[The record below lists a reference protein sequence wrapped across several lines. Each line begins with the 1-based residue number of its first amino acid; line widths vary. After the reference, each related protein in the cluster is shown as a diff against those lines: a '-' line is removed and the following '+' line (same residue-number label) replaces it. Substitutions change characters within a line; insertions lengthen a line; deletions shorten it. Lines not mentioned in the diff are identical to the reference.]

1 MVQRSLS
8 PGGNRPLASDVNTTA
23 VTVPRPS
30 IWGTLREAIRG
41 SHQDYTE
48 APIGRAVVLLAVPMV
63 LEMLMESV
71 FLVVDVFFVGKLG
84 ADAITTVGVTE
95 SLMTLI
101 YAAAIG
107 LSIGATATVAR
118 RIGEKDPEAAAH
130 AGAQAILLG
139 VGFGVV
145 IGVAGAIFAPQL
157 LVAMGA
163 SDAVVRTGSTF
174 ARVMLGTS
182 GNVLLLFL
190 INAVFRGAGDAAIAM
205 RVLWFANAINIVLG
219 PCLIFGI
226 GPFPE
231 LGVTGAA
238 VGTSIGRGCGVLF
251 QLYHLTRPGGRIRV
265 RLPHLWLDPT
275 VMRGILRISGTATF
289 QNFIGTASWIGLVRI
304 LTGFGSAA
312 VAGNTIGIRIILF
325 ALLPSFGV
333 SNAAATLVG
342 QNLGAGKPE
351 RAEAAAW
358 KAGLYNTLC
367 LGTVGAVFLLFAPQL
382 ISLFTNDPEVAPYGI
397 RCLRIVAAGFL
408 FYGYGMVLT
417 AAFNGAGDTRTP
429 TWINL
434 GCLWLWEIPL
444 AWTLAHPL
452 GFGPTGVFIAV
463 SVAFSTL
470 ALVSAVLFSR
480 GTWKT
485 KTV

>member
-1 MVQRSLS
+1 MTTPELL
-8 PGGNRPLASDVNTTA
+8 PPEGGSHSTA
-23 VTVPRPS
+23 RAPRHS
-30 IWGTLREAIRG
+30 IWSTLREAVRG

-63 LEMLMESV
+63 LEMMMESV

-95 SLMTLI
+95 SMMTIL

-139 VGFGVV
+139 VAF
-145 IGVAGAIFAPQL
+145 GAIVGMIGAVFAPQL
-157 LVAMGA
+157 LAAMGA
-163 SDAVVRTGSTF
+163 SEEVVRTGGTF

-182 GNVLLLFL
+182 VNVVLLFL

-219 PCLIFGI
+219 PLLIFGI

-238 VGTSIGRGCGVLF
+238 IGTSIGRGCGVLM
-251 QLYHLTRPGGRIRV
+251 QLYHLTRPGGRIRI
-265 RLPHLWLDPT
+265 RRHHLWLDPP
-275 VMRGILRISGTATF
+275 VMRGILRISGTAVF
-289 QNFIGTASWIGLVRI
+289 QNFIGTASWVGLVRI

-312 VAGNTIGIRIILF
+312 VAGNTIGIRIIVF
-325 ALLPSFGV
+325 AILPAFGV
-333 SNAAATLVG
+333 ANAGATLVG
-342 QNLGAGKPE
+342 QNLGAGKPD

-358 KAGLYNTLC
+358 KAGLYNTIV
-367 LGTVGAVFLLFAPQL
+367 LGIVGLGFLLFAPQL
-382 ISLFTNDPEVAPYGI
+382 ISLFTTDPEVAAYGV

-408 FYGYGMVLT
+408 FYGYGLVFT
-417 AAFNGAGDTRTP
+417 AAFNGAGDTWTP

-434 GCLWLWEIPL
+434 ACFWALELPL
-444 AWTLAHPL
+444 AWTLAHTL
-452 GFGPTGVFIAV
+452 GLGPTGVFIAV

-470 ALVSAVLFSR
+470 AFVSGYLFSR
-480 GTWKT
+480 GRWKT
-485 KTV
+485 KRV

>member
-1 MVQRSLS
+1 
-8 PGGNRPLASDVNTTA
+8 
-23 VTVPRPS
+23 
-30 IWGTLREAIRG
+30 
-41 SHQDYTE
+41 
-48 APIGRAVVLLAVPMV
+48 
-63 LEMLMESV
+63 
-71 FLVVDVFFVGKLG
+71 
-84 ADAITTVGVTE
+84 
-95 SLMTLI
+95 
-101 YAAAIG
+101 
-107 LSIGATATVAR
+107 
-118 RIGEKDPEAAAH
+118 
-130 AGAQAILLG
+130 
-139 VGFGVV
+139 
-145 IGVAGAIFAPQL
+145 
-157 LVAMGA
+157 
-163 SDAVVRTGSTF
+163 
-174 ARVMLGTS
+174 
-182 GNVLLLFL
+182 
-190 INAVFRGAGDAAIAM
+190 M

-265 RLPHLWLDPT
+265 RLPHFRFDPT

-289 QNFIGTASWIGLVRI
+289 QNFIGTASWVGIVRI

-358 KAGLYNTLC
+358 KAGLYNTMC
-367 LGTVGAVFLLFAPQL
+367 LGTVGAIFLLFAPQL
-382 ISLFTNDPEVAPYGI
+382 INLFTNDPEVAPYGI

-434 GCLWLWEIPL
+434 GCMWLWELPL

-463 SVAFSTL
+463 SVSFSTL
-470 ALVSAVLFSR
+470 AVVSAALFSR

-485 KTV
+485 KRV

>member
-1 MVQRSLS
+1 MTTSERL
-8 PGGNRPLASDVNTTA
+8 PPDGGSHGTTA
-23 VTVPRPS
+23 VAPPRHS
-30 IWGTLREAIRG
+30 VWSTLREAVRG
-41 SHQDYTE
+41 SHQDYTQV
-48 APIGRAVVLLAVPMV
+48 PIGRAVVLLAVPMV
-63 LEMLMESV
+63 LEMMMESV

-95 SLMTLI
+95 SMMTIL

-139 VGFGVV
+139 VAFGAIVGV
-145 IGVAGAIFAPQL
+145 IGALFAPQL
-157 LVAMGA
+157 LAAMGA
-163 SDAVVRTGSTF
+163 SDDVVRTGGTF
-174 ARVMLGTS
+174 ARVMLGAS
-182 GNVLLLFL
+182 VNVVLLFL

-219 PCLIFGI
+219 PLLIFGI

-238 VGTSIGRGCGVLF
+238 IGTSIGRGCGVLM
-251 QLYHLTRPGGRIRV
+251 QLYHLTRPGGRIRI
-265 RLPHLWLDPT
+265 RRQHLWLDPP
-275 VMRGILRISGTATF
+275 VMRGILRISGTAVF
-289 QNFIGTASWIGLVRI
+289 QNFIGTASWVGLVRI

-312 VAGNTIGIRIILF
+312 VAGNTIGIRIVVFAILP
-325 ALLPSFGV
+325 AFGV
-333 SNAAATLVG
+333 ANAGATLVG
-342 QNLGAGKPE
+342 QNLGAGKPD
-351 RAEAAAW
+351 RAEQAAW
-358 KAGLYNTLC
+358 KAGLYNTIV
-367 LGTVGAVFLLFAPQL
+367 LGIVGLGFLLFAPQL
-382 ISLFTNDPEVAPYGI
+382 ISLFSNDPEVTAYGV

-408 FYGYGMVLT
+408 FYGYGLVFT
-417 AAFNGAGDTRTP
+417 AAFNGAGDAWTP

-434 GCLWLWEIPL
+434 ACFWMLELPL
-444 AWTLAHPL
+444 AWVLAHTL

-470 ALVSAVLFSR
+470 AFVSGYLFSK
-480 GTWKT
+480 GNWKT
-485 KTV
+485 KRV

>member
-1 MVQRSLS
+1 MSE
-8 PGGNRPLASDVNTTA
+8 GGSHGTA
-23 VTVPRPS
+23 VSEGGSHAIAARRHSVWS
-30 IWGTLREAIRG
+30 TLREAIRG
-41 SHQDYTE
+41 SHGVDYTE

-95 SLMTLI
+95 SMMTIL

-139 VGFGVV
+139 VVFGAVV
-145 IGVAGAIFAPQL
+145 GAIGGLFAPQL
-157 LVAMGA
+157 LAAMGA
-163 SDAVVRTGSTF
+163 SDDVVRTGSTF
-174 ARVMLGTS
+174 ARVMLGAS
-182 GNVLLLFL
+182 MNVVLLFL

-231 LGVTGAA
+231 MGVTGAA
-238 VGTSIGRGCGVLF
+238 IGTSIGRGCGVLF
-251 QLYHLTRPGGRIRV
+251 QLYHLTRPGGRIRM
-265 RLPHLWLDPT
+265 RLHHLWVDPA
-275 VMRGILRISGTATF
+275 VMRGILRISGTAVF
-289 QNFIGTASWIGLVRI
+289 QNFIGTASWVGLVRI

-312 VAGNTIGIRIILF
+312 VAGNTIGIRIIVF
-325 ALLPSFGV
+325 AILPAFGV
-333 SNAAATLVG
+333 ANAGATLVG
-342 QNLGAGKPE
+342 QNLGAGKPD

-358 KAGLYNTLC
+358 KAGLYNTIV
-367 LGTVGAVFLLFAPQL
+367 LGLVGLVFLLFAPQL
-382 ISLFTNDPEVAPYGI
+382 ISLFTSDAEVAAYGV

-408 FYGYGMVLT
+408 FYGYGLVFT
-417 AAFNGAGDTRTP
+417 AAFNGAGDTWTP

-434 GCLWLWEIPL
+434 GCMWMLELPL

-470 ALVSAVLFSR
+470 AFVSGYLFSK
-480 GTWKT
+480 GNWKS
-485 KTV
+485 KRV